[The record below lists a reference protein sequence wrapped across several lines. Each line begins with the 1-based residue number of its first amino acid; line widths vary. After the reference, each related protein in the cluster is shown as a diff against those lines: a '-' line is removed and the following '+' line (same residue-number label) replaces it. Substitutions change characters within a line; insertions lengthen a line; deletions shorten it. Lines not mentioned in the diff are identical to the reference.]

1 MPMSTDQN
9 RTIGKELAAIRRD
22 YSLKELSKSSVDK
35 NPFEQFGTWMTE
47 ALNSQVPEPTAM
59 MLSTVDADCRP
70 SARVVLLKEF
80 NETGFT
86 FFTNYESKK
95 AQDLL
100 ANPNAVLH
108 FFWPELE
115 RQVAIYGTAA
125 KIPAEESAAYFH
137 TRPVG
142 SQIGAWASKQS
153 SVIAS
158 RSVHE
163 KWVAEL
169 QEKFEGREIPLPD
182 FWGGFCVTPRKF
194 EFWQGRQS
202 RLHDRICYEL
212 DGDAWEI
219 YRLSP

>member
-1 MPMSTDQN
+1 MSTDQN

-35 NPFEQFGTWMTE
+35 NPFDQLGTWMTE
-47 ALNSQVPEPTAM
+47 ALNSQIPEPTAM
-59 MLSTVDADCRP
+59 TLSTVDAEGRP

-153 SVIAS
+153 SIIAS
-158 RSVHE
+158 RSVLE